1 MTSSSTVTSNEG
13 LRYHNMHCPICSKR
27 AIIIVF
33 ESEQNPGKLYCK
45 YPKDPNHFF
54 KWMAP
59 ITLPSSKIT
68 NERMDVRRIEDN
80 VQRIEDN
87 VRQIEDN
94 VLRIEELCNVV
105 QRVEAK
111 EGSMKSNMFVITL
124 VVVMLI
130 FVILVKWSYK
140 SNGVVMKLV

>member
-13 LRYHNMHCPICSKR
+13 LRYRNMHCPICSKR
-27 AIIIVF
+27 AIIIVS

-45 YPKDPNHFF
+45 YPKDPM
-54 KWMAP
+54 WMAP
-59 ITLPSSKIT
+59 ITLPSSEIT

-94 VLRIEELCNVV
+94 VRRIEELCTVV

-140 SNGVVMKLV
+140 SNGVVMKLVL